1 MKKVFLFVAL
11 CLVCT
16 TISAQEFD
24 KGDRRLDFSIGVGMI
39 DGNGKSTTSFDQH
52 FGMEW
57 GVGRI
62 ANKVTVGLGFS
73 INNTYA
79 PGDKIKIAGTYDYY
93 YNRYVNS
100 AVMDYNKWDKIH
112 REGAGTADA
121 KISREDINALLTVSF
136 HYYPLPKLGVYTRIG
151 VGVGVM
157 NYIMGATSN
166 EEGFESKNVDKT
178 VDTGSRYVYSYNDLD
193 HVKWETPLKSK
204 IVPALAAYVGVT
216 YRLNDRWGVDAQVG
230 LLSANIKDKDKGYP
244 NSYSV
249 FAIGASYK
257 F

>member
-1 MKKVFLFVAL
+1 MKKLFLPVAL

-16 TISAQEFD
+16 TVSAQEFD
-24 KGDRRLDFSIGVGMI
+24 KGDRRLDFSVGVGMI
-39 DGNGKSTTSFDQH
+39 GSDGESTTSFDQH
-52 FGMEW
+52 VGMEW
-57 GVGRI
+57 GIGRI

-79 PGDKIKIAGTYDYY
+79 PGDKIMIAGTYDYY
-93 YNRYVNS
+93 YNQYVNS
-100 AVMDYNKWDKIH
+100 AVIDYNKWDRIH
-112 REGAGTADA
+112 RKGTGTAEA
-121 KISREDINALLTVSF
+121 KLSRADINALLTLSF

-151 VGVGVM
+151 AGVGVM
-157 NYIMGATSN
+157 NYLLGATSN
-166 EEGFESKNVDKT
+166 EEGFHAKNVDKT

-193 HVKWETPLKSK
+193 HVKWETNMQSK
-204 IVPALAAYVGVT
+204 VVPALSAYVGVT

-244 NSYSV
+244 NSYSL

>member
-1 MKKVFLFVAL
+1 MKKVFLSAAL
-11 CLVCT
+11 CIVCAT
-16 TISAQEFD
+16 VSAQEFD
-24 KGDRRLDFSIGVGMI
+24 KGDRRLDFSIGVGLVG
-39 DGNGKSTTSFDQH
+39 GNGKSTTSFDQH
-52 FGMEW
+52 VGMEW

-79 PGDKIKIAGTYDYY
+79 PGDKTKIAGTYDYY

-100 AVMDYNKWDKIH
+100 GVIDYNNSDRIH
-112 REGAGTADA
+112 RKGTGTADA
-121 KISREDINALLTVSF
+121 KISREDINALLTLSF

-151 VGVGVM
+151 AGVGVM
-157 NYIMGATSN
+157 NYVVGATSN
-166 EEGFESKNVDKT
+166 EDGFHAKDVDKT
-178 VDTGSRYVYSYNDLD
+178 VGTGSRYVYSYNDLD
-193 HVKWETPLKSK
+193 HVKWDSMQSK
-204 IVPALAAYVGVT
+204 FVPALAAYVGVT

>member
-1 MKKVFLFVAL
+1 MKKLFLPVAL

-16 TISAQEFD
+16 TVSAQEFD
-24 KGDRRLDFSIGVGMI
+24 KGDRRLDFSVGIGMI
-39 DGNGKSTTSFDQH
+39 GSDGESTTSFDQH
-52 FGMEW
+52 VGMEW
-57 GVGRI
+57 GIGRI

-79 PGDKIKIAGTYDYY
+79 PGDKIMIAGTYDYY
-93 YNRYVNS
+93 YNQYVNS
-100 AVMDYNKWDKIH
+100 AVIDYNKWDRIH
-112 REGAGTADA
+112 RKGTGTAEA
-121 KISREDINALLTVSF
+121 KLSREDINALLTLSF

-151 VGVGVM
+151 AGVGVM
-157 NYIMGATSN
+157 NYLLGATSN
-166 EEGFESKNVDKT
+166 EKGFHAKNVDKT

-193 HVKWETPLKSK
+193 HVKWETNMQSK
-204 IVPALAAYVGVT
+204 VVPALSAYIGVT

-244 NSYSV
+244 NSYSL